1 MHRIAAAFLA
11 TVLVAHQPA
20 LAEPEPSDEALCS
33 ARVAARAA
41 GLLLEPRFVALLEGR
56 GCREGDVLHI
66 AFDGPA
72 NLALVVA
79 TLCRFDRPV
88 HVDRAPEPEIAC
100 VFLGRAR
107 PMRP

>member
-1 MHRIAAAFLA
+1 MHRIAAALLA
-11 TVLVAHQPA
+11 LIFPVRQPA
-20 LAEPEPSDEALCS
+20 LAEPAPPGEGLCS
-33 ARVAARAA
+33 ARVATRAA
-41 GLLLEPRFVALLEGR
+41 GLLLEPRFLALLEGR

-66 AFDGPA
+66 AFDGPT

-107 PMRP
+107 AMRP